1 MFKVLV
7 AVVLVFLSATSYSA
21 EESWDEDQAWLSFI
35 LQNEALFNKVNKF
48 AESLKNRKTVSVHK
62 LRRWNKLLGKHEPH
76 ERRIMRRMLG
86 HLRNRIKFDSAYYDR
101 PITDEMEEIVVV
113 GRLFD
118 QFPMDPA
125 EFSYGDIAAM
135 RGIRMTANELYRDGK
150 YDQAYPLLLDLAKR
164 GFKDSQSRL
173 AYILFTGTEKIDK
186 SNLRAL
192 GWLGTAAHGESEPMF
207 RVLFRKYMKEVPENV
222 KPTVTAVINGYR
234 EQYDSSDYV
243 DCTTNHRFNQGVVKR
258 TYCQFDLEAR
268 VEARVPIRTAN
279 RMRANDGDS
288 L

>member
-1 MFKVLV
+1 MFRVLV
-7 AVVLVFLSATSYSA
+7 TLFLVFSTTIYSA
-21 EESWDEDQAWLSFI
+21 EELWEEDKSWLSFV
-35 LQNEALFNKVNKF
+35 LQNEALFNEVSKF
-48 AESLKNRKTVSVHK
+48 AASLNNKNTASVHD

-76 ERRIMRRMLG
+76 ERKIMERMLG
-86 HLRNRIKFDSAYYDR
+86 HLRNRIKFDSAYHDR
-101 PITDEMEEIVVV
+101 PIADEMEEIVVI

-125 EFSYGDIAAM
+125 EFSYQDITAM
-135 RGIRMTANELYRDGK
+135 RGIRMTANELYRNRK

-173 AYILFTGTEKIDK
+173 AYILFTGTEKVDK

-192 GWLGTAAHGESEPMF
+192 GWLGTAAYGESEPMF
-207 RVLFRKYMKEVPENV
+207 RVLFNKYMREVPDSV
-222 KPTVTAVINGYR
+222 KATVTAVINGYR
-234 EQYDSSDYV
+234 ERYDSSSYI

-268 VEARVPIRTAN
+268 VEAGVPDRSAN
-279 RMRANDGDS
+279 KVSAQTDDS
-288 L
+288 M